1 MNSLNPKTIIIA
13 LVVFAVVMIVLSRL
27 FSDKS
32 SKHAKKSL
40 AKISR
45 EGEVDQDFDVDLL
58 NANSADKLG
67 EALMNKPII
76 GKMYKNFKQ
85 AGMDISFGVYVL
97 ILIGMFG
104 VSTYLMSRIFQSHA
118 FIPPMLGFVITKII
132 SGVVIGMK
140 LEKRNNMFLTDFP
153 DAIDMIVRSVRSGHP
168 LLSSLALIAQ
178 NSRPPLSTEFQ
189 RVIDEVSYGRALS
202 ESLRKM
208 ADRIGIIDI
217 NFFVVIL
224 SVQQETGGSL
234 AEVLN
239 NLSTIIRKRKQLRLK
254 IRALTSEGR
263 ITAKIFAAI
272 PLAQLGIMRLMYQ
285 NALDPLFNTNQGLM
299 CLGVAGFFIIMAI
312 FIANKMCN
320 VDV

>member
-1 MNSLNPKTIIIA
+1 
-13 LVVFAVVMIVLSRL
+13 
-27 FSDKS
+27 
-32 SKHAKKSL
+32 
-40 AKISR
+40 
-45 EGEVDQDFDVDLL
+45 
-58 NANSADKLG
+58 
-67 EALMNKPII
+67 
-76 GKMYKNFKQ
+76 
-85 AGMDISFGVYVL
+85 MDISFGVYIL
-97 ILIGMFG
+97 ILLGMFG
-104 VSTYLMSRIFQSHA
+104 VSTYFMSRVFQNHA
-118 FIPPMLGFVITKII
+118 FIPPVLGFIITKII

-168 LLSSLALIAQ
+168 LLSSLGLIAQ

-254 IRALTSEGR
+254 IKALTSEGR
-263 ITAKIFAAI
+263 ITAKIFAFI